1 MQTDVRVI
9 LRMFPFRSDA
19 GVAWPYLHRSTSSA
33 MSLQT
38 QLEKAGNAVSA
49 GMHEIYSGLNRPDYD
64 VPPKLGGDSPEQINW
79 LAILILVA
87 VCLSLVLGWVLDSR
101 CRGALMEGRPH
112 FWAILLLCTSYL
124 LLIPGLINPVFSFSI
139 VINIIGHRK
148 NVEPEAGHPVC
159 TETTTGLAHLLWK
172 TGSRIGAFLVILFS
186 MVIPAF
192 ELIML
197 VLGEAF
203 RFTSARC
210 AEIFR
215 WVILWVQHRSKWAS
229 PDMFAYVLL
238 VDLVRTL
245 DQEPLILSRARLEIG
260 FSCFST
266 FVVTATVSS
275 LGVPLPQ
282 ARSRKSVPIA
292 PVALRHLGERGLAI
306 AVSLLALVFVPVFLH
321 GLHAPCM
328 SFHIETK
335 QLFPPYGPLPESART
350 VVDILDLRHLLRSE
364 TSIVSCVTD
373 YVGRLHEGE
382 ANTVLSL
389 ALILVCVVGSTL
401 LDMLALVLAASHL
414 SSSKGYATLNQP
426 HAEMEHPIA
435 QPVLL
440 PTSCKWITIARTA
453 RKLSMLDVAMVGVY
467 LVTVCMSMY
476 AKYGVVV
483 SLEHGMLILLG
494 AELVHALT
502 YHLVDSA
509 FSYYEEVRAFDEE
522 ALRSKTIQNEQGTEV
537 APSHV
542 DLGCCG
548 TWPKLWRYVPMKA
561 TF

>member
-1 MQTDVRVI
+1 M
-9 LRMFPFRSDA
+9 
-19 GVAWPYLHRSTSSA
+19 
-33 MSLQT
+33 
-38 QLEKAGNAVSA
+38 
-49 GMHEIYSGLNRPDYD
+49 
-64 VPPKLGGDSPEQINW
+64 
-79 LAILILVA
+79 
-87 VCLSLVLGWVLDSR
+87 
-101 CRGALMEGRPH
+101 
-112 FWAILLLCTSYL
+112 
-124 LLIPGLINPVFSFSI
+124 
-139 VINIIGHRK
+139 
-148 NVEPEAGHPVC
+148 
-159 TETTTGLAHLLWK
+159 
-172 TGSRIGAFLVILFS
+172 
-186 MVIPAF
+186 
-192 ELIML
+192 
-197 VLGEAF
+197 
-203 RFTSARC
+203 
-210 AEIFR
+210 
-215 WVILWVQHRSKWAS
+215 
-229 PDMFAYVLL
+229 
-238 VDLVRTL
+238 
-245 DQEPLILSRARLEIG
+245 
-260 FSCFST
+260 
-266 FVVTATVSS
+266 
-275 LGVPLPQ
+275 
-282 ARSRKSVPIA
+282 
-292 PVALRHLGERGLAI
+292 
-306 AVSLLALVFVPVFLH
+306 FVPVFLH

-414 SSSKGYATLNQP
+414 SSSKGYATLNQA

-509 FSYYEEVRAFDEE
+509 FSYYEELRAFDEE